1 MSSKKEDQK
10 STDSIALEDLALLP
24 SDDRPLDLDLTD
36 NTKGGF
42 RETPLDIS
50 LVTDLVP
57 DQGEEQLTQLQD
69 RKELTIRSGKRHLK
83 KIRDAGYMNSFELQA
98 KRIIHPDMDDYSILN
113 SFREIRTHLIQ
124 KSPGKNFVLMVVSL
138 AHDMGATF
146 TAVNIGAAFSYEG
159 QKTSLLVDCN
169 QQKPKLN
176 RLFDTETRYGLSDY
190 LYDPKIRSK
199 NIIYPTGIYRMNF
212 IPIGNRNNVGG
223 EFLSSERMQE
233 FVGIIKR
240 RYPDRYIIINA
251 PPLEIS
257 ADAAILSEVVD
268 YIIIVVPY
276 GKVTE
281 GRINKAV
288 KLLPQDKIAGII
300 LNKRKNYIQY
310 EY

>member
-1 MSSKKEDQK
+1 VSLKKDNQK
-10 STDSIALEDLALLP
+10 DTDAASLEDMILLP
-24 SDDRPLDLDLTD
+24 SGDRPLDLDLTD
-36 NTKGGF
+36 RTSGLL
-42 RETPLDIS
+42 ETRLDIS

-57 DQGEEQLTQLQD
+57 DQDGSELTRLQD
-69 RKELTIRSGKRHLK
+69 RQELTLRSGKRHLK
-83 KIRDAGYMNSFELQA
+83 KISSPGHLNQFELQA
-98 KRIIHPDMDDYSILN
+98 KRIIHPDMEDYSILN

-146 TAVNIGAAFSYEG
+146 FSVNIGAAFSYEG

-169 QQKPKLN
+169 QQRPKLN

-190 LYDPKIRSK
+190 LDDPKIRSK

-233 FVGIIKR
+233 FIGILKR
-240 RYPDRYIIINA
+240 RYADRYLIINA
-251 PPLEIS
+251 PPLEVS

-268 YIIIVVPY
+268 YIIVVVPY
-276 GKVTE
+276 GRVTE
-281 GRINKAV
+281 SRITKAV
-288 KLLPQDKIAGII
+288 KLLPQEKIAGII

>member
-1 MSSKKEDQK
+1 MPSKKENQK
-10 STDSIALEDLALLP
+10 DSDGVSVDELIRLTSGDH
-24 SDDRPLDLDLTD
+24 PLDLDLTD
-36 NTKGGF
+36 RTSGLS
-42 RETPLDIS
+42 ETRLDIS

-57 DQGEEQLTQLQD
+57 DQGGEELTRLQD
-69 RKELTIRSGKRHLK
+69 RQELTLRSGKRHLK
-83 KIRDAGYMNSFELQA
+83 KIRSSGQLNQFELQA
-98 KRIIHPDMDDYSILN
+98 KRIIHPDMEDYSILN
-113 SFREIRTHLIQ
+113 SFREIRTLLIQ
-124 KSPGKNFVLMVVSL
+124 KSPGKNFVLLVVSL

-146 TAVNIGAAFSYEG
+146 FSVNIGAAFSYEG

-169 QQKPKLN
+169 QQRPKLN

-190 LYDPKIRSK
+190 LHDPKIRSK

-233 FVGIIKR
+233 FIGILKR
-240 RYPDRYIIINA
+240 RYADRYLIINA
-251 PPLEIS
+251 PPLEVS

-268 YIIIVVPY
+268 YIIVVVPY
-276 GKVTE
+276 GKVT
-281 GRINKAV
+281 GSRINKAI
-288 KLLPQDKIAGII
+288 KLLPQEKIAGLI

>member
-1 MSSKKEDQK
+1 MSSDKDEQK
-10 STDSIALEDLALLP
+10 HVESVEPEELILLP
-24 SDDRPLDLDLTD
+24 SGDQPLDLDLTD
-36 NTKGGF
+36 RTGGLS
-42 RETPLDIS
+42 ETRLDIS
-50 LVTDLVP
+50 LATDLDPVQ
-57 DQGEEQLTQLQD
+57 DGEELTRLQD
-69 RKELTIRSGKRHLK
+69 RQELTVRSGKRHLK
-83 KIRDAGYMNSFELQA
+83 KIRGSDQLNQFELQA
-98 KRIIHPDMDDYSILN
+98 KRIIHPVMDDYSILN

-281 GRINKAV
+281 SRINKAV

>member
-1 MSSKKEDQK
+1 VSSKKENQK
-10 STDSIALEDLALLP
+10 DADKASLEDLIILP
-24 SDDRPLDLDLTD
+24 SGDQPLDLDLTD
-36 NTKGGF
+36 RTSGLS
-42 RETPLDIS
+42 ETRLDIS

-57 DQGEEQLTQLQD
+57 EQNEGDLTRLQD
-69 RKELTIRSGKRHLK
+69 RQELTLRSGKRHLE
-83 KIRDAGYMNSFELQA
+83 KIRSSGYMDLFESQA
-98 KRIIHPDMDDYSILN
+98 KRIIHPDMDDYSIMN

-146 TAVNIGAAFSYEG
+146 FSVNIGAAFSYEG

-169 QQKPKLN
+169 QRKPKLN

-190 LYDPKIRSK
+190 LHHPKIRSK

-212 IPIGNRNNVGG
+212 IPIGHRSNEKR

-233 FVGIIKR
+233 FIGIIKR
-240 RYPDRYIIINA
+240 RYADRYIILNA
-251 PPLEIS
+251 PPLETS

-268 YIIIVVPY
+268 YIVVVVPY

-281 GRINKAV
+281 SRISKAL
-288 KLLPQDKIAGII
+288 KLLPQEKIAGII
-300 LNKRKNYIQY
+300 LNKRKNYVQY
-310 EY
+310 

>member
-1 MSSKKEDQK
+1 MSSKKENQK
-10 STDSIALEDLALLP
+10 HADSDLLEELVLL
-24 SDDRPLDLDLTD
+24 SSGDHPLDIDLTD
-36 NTKGGF
+36 NTKGEH

-57 DQGEEQLTQLQD
+57 VSGRDENELTQLQD
-69 RKELTIRSGKRHLK
+69 RKEITLRSGKRHLK
-83 KIRDAGYMNSFELQA
+83 KFRDSYHMNVLELQA
-98 KRIIHPDMDDYSILN
+98 KRIIHPDMENYSVLN
-113 SFREIRTHLIQ
+113 SFREIRTNLIQ

-138 AHDMGATF
+138 AHNMGATF
-146 TAVNIGAAFSYEG
+146 FSVNIGAAFSYEG

-176 RLFDTETRYGLSDY
+176 GLFDTETKYGLSDY

-233 FVGIIKR
+233 FIGILKR
-240 RYPDRYIIINA
+240 RYADRYLIINA
-251 PPLEIS
+251 PPLEVS

-268 YIIIVVPY
+268 YIIVVVPY
-276 GKVTE
+276 GKVTAS
-281 GRINKAV
+281 RINKAV
-288 KLLPQDKIAGII
+288 KLLPQKKIAGII
-300 LNKRKNYIQY
+300 LNKRINYVQY
-310 EY
+310 